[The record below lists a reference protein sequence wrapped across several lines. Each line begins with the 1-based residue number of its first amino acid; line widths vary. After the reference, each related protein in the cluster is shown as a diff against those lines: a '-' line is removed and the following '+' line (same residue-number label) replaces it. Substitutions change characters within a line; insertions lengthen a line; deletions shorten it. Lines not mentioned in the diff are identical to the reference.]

1 MLYILWT
8 QLSKLEDL
16 LHYFVIYDSKLNIC
30 WFETIG
36 WTEANLNNEQLY
48 MISWIIEQLIIK
60 FNNTKNN
67 CYSIYEIRL

>member
-16 LHYFVIYDSKLNIC
+16 LHYFVIYDSKLNIF

-48 MISWIIEQLIIK
+48 MIS
-60 FNNTKNN
+60 
-67 CYSIYEIRL
+67 